1 MKKIILF
8 ILLLAD
14 IPFLTETH
22 ASTKQQARDSIFQTA
37 ATIPNDSIRCIFLR
51 NAFQQYI
58 GQESA
63 TEYLDSAIVL
73 ARRKQIH
80 REELWALFD
89 YCRQYEYLADIFNQQ
104 KRLLILKEAS
114 YQYKD
119 YAFYYTMWLS
129 VLQARC
135 ALGGT
140 EYAIMQAQEMRDES
154 TRLNYK
160 KGNFIAALGIGT
172 GL

>member
-1 MKKIILF
+1 MKKIILL

-37 ATIPNDSIRCIFLR
+37 ATIPNDSICCIFLR

-80 REELWALFD
+80 GEELWALLTIAANMNIL
-89 YCRQYEYLADIFNQQ
+89 QIFS
-104 KRLLILKEAS
+104 IS
-114 YQYKD
+114 
-119 YAFYYTMWLS
+119 
-129 VLQARC
+129 
-135 ALGGT
+135 
-140 EYAIMQAQEMRDES
+140 
-154 TRLNYK
+154 K
-160 KGNFIAALGIGT
+160 KGF
-172 GL
+172 

>member
-58 GQESA
+58 GQDRLPNIWILQLCLPAGSKY
-63 TEYLDSAIVL
+63 TEKSYGHFLTIAANMNIL
-73 ARRKQIH
+73 QI
-80 REELWALFD
+80 FS
-89 YCRQYEYLADIFNQQ
+89 I
-104 KRLLILKEAS
+104 S
-114 YQYKD
+114 
-119 YAFYYTMWLS
+119 
-129 VLQARC
+129 
-135 ALGGT
+135 
-140 EYAIMQAQEMRDES
+140 
-154 TRLNYK
+154 K
-160 KGNFIAALGIGT
+160 KGF
-172 GL
+172 

>member
-80 REELWALFD
+80 GEELWALFD
-89 YCRQYEYLADIFNQQ
+89 YCRQYEYLADIFNPP
-104 KRLLILKEAS
+104 KRLLILKVARFPCIINSPFSLAVGLFSKACLYISMAS
-114 YQYKD
+114 SYRPAK
-119 YAFYYTMWLS
+119 S
-129 VLQARC
+129 
-135 ALGGT
+135 
-140 EYAIMQAQEMRDES
+140 
-154 TRLNYK
+154 
-160 KGNFIAALGIGT
+160 
-172 GL
+172 

>member
-1 MKKIILF
+1 MKKIILL

-80 REELWALFD
+80 GEELWALFD
-89 YCRQYEYLADIFNQQ
+89 YCRQYFQSAKKAFN
-104 KRLLILKEAS
+104 
-114 YQYKD
+114 
-119 YAFYYTMWLS
+119 
-129 VLQARC
+129 
-135 ALGGT
+135 T
-140 EYAIMQAQEMRDES
+140 ERGQ
-154 TRLNYK
+154 LPV
-160 KGNFIAALGIGT
+160 
-172 GL
+172 

>member
-1 MKKIILF
+1 MKKIILL

-73 ARRKQIH
+73 ARRKQD
-80 REELWALFD
+80 R
-89 YCRQYEYLADIFNQQ
+89 
-104 KRLLILKEAS
+104 K
-114 YQYKD
+114 
-119 YAFYYTMWLS
+119 
-129 VLQARC
+129 
-135 ALGGT
+135 
-140 EYAIMQAQEMRDES
+140 S
-154 TRLNYK
+154 TRLNSSHTDSSRMPSS
-160 KGNFIAALGIGT
+160 A
-172 GL
+172 

>member
-73 ARRKQIH
+73 ARRKQVWRNRKI
-80 REELWALFD
+80 
-89 YCRQYEYLADIFNQQ
+89 LADG
-104 KRLLILKEAS
+104 AP
-114 YQYKD
+114 
-119 YAFYYTMWLS
+119 
-129 VLQARC
+129 V
-135 ALGGT
+135 
-140 EYAIMQAQEMRDES
+140 
-154 TRLNYK
+154 
-160 KGNFIAALGIGT
+160 
-172 GL
+172 

>member
-80 REELWALFD
+80 GKSYGHFLTIAANMNIL
-89 YCRQYEYLADIFNQQ
+89 QIFS
-104 KRLLILKEAS
+104 IS
-114 YQYKD
+114 
-119 YAFYYTMWLS
+119 
-129 VLQARC
+129 
-135 ALGGT
+135 
-140 EYAIMQAQEMRDES
+140 
-154 TRLNYK
+154 K
-160 KGNFIAALGIGT
+160 KGF
-172 GL
+172 

>member
-63 TEYLDSAIVL
+63 TEYLDSAIVPAGSKYTEKSYGHFL
-73 ARRKQIH
+73 TIAANMNILQI
-80 REELWALFD
+80 FS
-89 YCRQYEYLADIFNQQ
+89 I
-104 KRLLILKEAS
+104 S
-114 YQYKD
+114 
-119 YAFYYTMWLS
+119 
-129 VLQARC
+129 
-135 ALGGT
+135 
-140 EYAIMQAQEMRDES
+140 
-154 TRLNYK
+154 K
-160 KGNFIAALGIGT
+160 KGF
-172 GL
+172 